1 VEIKLLNA
9 GIAHRENAKGKSI
22 TYDCKVEAVDKD
34 RLDGALRFIH
44 NEKNSIMPMFRKRSL
59 LNVAKGADVKIE
71 IDDYSKSDSS
81 YQVISNDSSLET
93 MAIHLLGPKYE
104 THYAPKK
111 LSFTR
116 ITMFIHDNGEDAVW
130 LISDDSVK
138 QGGKTSADPAQ
149 DAPSVALIYSVTPPN
164 TLKSESTWCFGELPK
179 GIDEENPFLSHLS
192 SKPLRAE
199 EMLKKTNLILATVRA
214 SMTPP
219 SVCSIP
225 SQMSKIREAYPEV
238 TKTGAKSR
246 TQLLYN
252 ALLPFKDEEFI
263 KELIGDYV
271 VASVVKDT
279 KTPWGQGVPMN
290 RASVEKS
297 ILHMQIIGSSETKD
311 HTTFVAR
318 MVEDEDTSLMNAV
331 IDHLPMTVFTVSGQA
346 MTEIEEDK

>member
-1 VEIKLLNA
+1 MEIRLLNA
-9 GIAHRENAKGKSI
+9 GIAHIKNTKGKSI
-22 TYDCKVEAVDKD
+22 TYECKVEALNKE
-34 RLDGALRFIH
+34 RLDQALRCFYDK
-44 NEKNSIMPMFRKRSL
+44 KNSTTPMFRKRSL
-59 LNVAKGADVKIE
+59 LNVAKGVDIKVE
-71 IDDYSKSDSS
+71 IHDRTKSDST
-81 YQVISNDSSLET
+81 YQVTSTEPSLESIS
-93 MAIHLLGPKYE
+93 IHLLGPNHE
-104 THYAPKK
+104 TSYSPKK

-116 ITMFIHDNGEDAVW
+116 IALFIHDDGENPIW

-138 QGGKTSADPAQ
+138 SDVKSDTDREP
-149 DAPSVALIYSVTPPN
+149 PSVALIYSVTPPN

-179 GIDEENPFLSHLS
+179 GIDENNPFLSHLS
-192 SKPLRAE
+192 TKPLRAE
-199 EMLKKTNLILATVRA
+199 EMIKKDNLILATVWS

-252 ALLPFKDEEFI
+252 ALLPFEDKKLV
-263 KELIGDYV
+263 KELLGDFI

-297 ILHMQIIGSSETKD
+297 ILHMRIIGSTETKE

-331 IDHLPMTVFTVSGQA
+331 IDHLPMTVFTVSGQG
-346 MTEIEEDK
+346 MTEIEEDN